1 MIINYR
7 RVFQVGIKVNKTPQ
21 KDIVIVDYAKQC
33 YPKIE
38 EENKDNKIVFH
49 FYYPEAL
56 RKYLED
62 VNSGRVDSSQ
72 AFSFAE
78 NYQPFIIESSL
89 QVDPFFYSVKLDTFE

>member
-56 RKYLED
+56 RKYLDD
-62 VNSGRVDSSQ
+62 VNGGRVDSNQ

-78 NYQPFIIESSL
+78 KYQSFIIDSSL
-89 QVDPFFYSVKLDTFE
+89 Q